1 MGVLVQPGAFLR
13 CGPPGAG
20 AAHRRDPVR
29 LWFSEAVPFAADM
42 GPIRSAAVNRRT
54 MVQSYG
60 LPVVT
65 VLVVGYDQAAI
76 GVALPYLTPLW
87 HLSAGA
93 SSLLATAT
101 VAGMLL
107 GGFVAGPLSDRF
119 GRRRLLLA
127 DIGLFVTMA
136 FLSAFAPSYGVLLLA
151 RVVLGVAAGA
161 DYTVALVA
169 VAETAPAA
177 RRGSWM
183 AATLFAANLGALGA
197 YGAGA
202 LLGGPGIGWRL
213 VLGLGGV
220 LALPGVAL
228 RVRSEDPREPAHRGE
243 LRLTGVLRD
252 GLGPAALRRQ
262 ARSALA
268 AFAYQTGD
276 QGLVLFLPVVLAAL
290 LGFGARHGD
299 LAALVVRAVTLP
311 ASFAT
316 ILLVDRL
323 GRRPL
328 QVGGFLLR
336 GVALGLLAG
345 LVAVAGP
352 GAMGSSLGRTSMA
365 FDIVGAT
372 LVALALAAGS
382 FGPDKTTSI
391 MPAEH
396 APDGARGTEQGVV
409 QAAGRLGGI
418 VGPAG
423 YLLIVSGTGLAGG
436 LVWFAAFAVVGG
448 LVSRRLP
455 EGRGRAVGQPL
466 PAPARARR
474 HRPETPTAEPSAVA
488 AVLRR
493 SRSA

>member
-1 MGVLVQPGAFLR
+1 M
-13 CGPPGAG
+13 
-20 AAHRRDPVR
+20 DVR
-29 LWFSEAVPFAADM
+29 TAV
-42 GPIRSAAVNRRT
+42 R
-54 MVQSYG
+54 SYG
-60 LPVVT
+60 LPALT

-76 GVALPYLTPLW
+76 GVALPYLRQVW

-101 VAGMLL
+101 IVGMLV
-107 GGFVAGPLSDRF
+107 GGFAAGPISDRF

-127 DIGLFVTMA
+127 DVGLFVAMA
-136 FLSAFAPSYGVLLLA
+136 FLSAFAPSYGVLVLA

-169 VAETAPAA
+169 VAETAPVA

-183 AATLFAANLGALGA
+183 AATLFAANLGALVA

-228 RVRSEDPREPAHRGE
+228 RARKEDPTEPARRGE
-243 LRLTGVLRD
+243 ARLGGVLRD
-252 GLGPAALRRQ
+252 GLSPAALRRQ
-262 ARSALA
+262 ARSAVA

-276 QGLVLFLPVVLAAL
+276 QGLVLFLPVLLAAL
-290 LGFGARHGD
+290 LGLGARHGD

-336 GVALGLLAG
+336 GGALGLLAA
-345 LVAVAGP
+345 LVAVAGTQTA
-352 GAMGSSLGRTSMA
+352 GASLGRTSVA
-365 FDIVGAT
+365 FDVVGAA

-382 FGPDKTTSI
+382 LGPDKTTSI
-391 MPAEH
+391 MPAEQ
-396 APDGARGTEQGVV
+396 AGDGARGTEQGLV

-423 YLLIVSGTGLAGG
+423 YLLIVSGAGLAGG

-466 PAPARARR
+466 PPSPRARR
-474 HRPETPTAEPSAVA
+474 RRSETPAAQPSSVA
-488 AVLRR
+488 PAGPRR
-493 SRSA
+493 RPT